1 MSNIILT
8 TTSSFASEGF
18 PKGYEIVHN
27 PFGKQLSESEI
38 LELILKYQPVAIV
51 AGVEPLTRAVLSQAK
66 KLKVI
71 SRVGIGLDSVDL
83 EAAKE
88 FGIKVLNTPDAP
100 TQAVAE
106 FTIGMILVVLRKIR
120 QLDSAVR
127 RENGKSDAG
136 MLLAGKTV
144 GIVGCGRIGSRVAKI
159 CEAIGCKTL
168 GYDPYIK
175 AHGQIKMVELQELI
189 EKSDIVTLHVP
200 RTSETENIIS
210 KEKIAEMK
218 KGAVL
223 INISR
228 GGLIDEDA
236 LYDALKC
243 GKLYG
248 AALDCFA
255 KEPYSGKLTEL
266 DNIVLSSHMG
276 SSTVETR
283 AEMETQAI
291 ENLLKEFENLRL
303 I

>member
-1 MSNIILT
+1 M
-8 TTSSFASEGF
+8 
-18 PKGYEIVHN
+18 
-27 PFGKQLSESEI
+27 
-38 LELILKYQPVAIV
+38 
-51 AGVEPLTRAVLSQAK
+51 
-66 KLKVI
+66 VI

-88 FGIKVLNTPDAP
+88 FGIRVLNTPDAP

-106 FTIGMILVVLRKIR
+106 FTIGMIMAVLRKIR
-120 QLDSAVR
+120 QLDLAVR
-127 RENGKSDAG
+127 QGKGKGDSG
-136 MLLAGKTV
+136 VLMAGKTL
-144 GIVGCGRIGSRVAKI
+144 GIIGCGRIGSRVAKI
-159 CEAIGCKTL
+159 CEAIGCKTI

-175 AHGQIKMVELQELI
+175 AHGQIEIVELKELI

-200 RTSETENIIS
+200 RTPETENIIS
-210 KEKIAEMK
+210 KEEIAGMK

-236 LYDALKC
+236 LYDALKD

-255 KEPYSGKLTEL
+255 QEPYTGKLTEL

-291 ENLLKEFENLRL
+291 ENLRKEFKNIGL